1 MKKMFKKSIATL
13 IAVLMVISA
22 MPFTAITASA
32 AANTLSNSGF
42 TIVYNNS
49 NGNSNTRWENN
60 QFNIV
65 NDQKYDNTS
74 VGILKYDI
82 SALKGKTIDSAT
94 LNFSVDSFYGDG
106 NGLVFYYSNR
116 LSNVTLN
123 NGSTGDSELSYGA
136 GTTANTGAASR
147 YGFDVNNTLT
157 TVSRGD
163 TASKSVDI
171 ANAVKSVLNSGST
184 EFYVFIMQQTAGGDG
199 GNQIDGATAAWTD
212 TKIKPANVTI
222 NYSTSVK
229 TNYTFDEMVTALS
242 NFTPYSP
249 NAHGSF
255 SNDTT
260 YTNYSDH
267 YKGLVYAEDVRDYS
281 ATGSVQLSSG
291 GTGSNTNYANL
302 YFPTSVALYTGSNEI
317 TVPIMISAAT
327 ARSGFYDCYFR
338 PHAGV
343 ISGTG
348 LSLVNSTWNGKT
360 EVDGGSDNCYANGNQ
375 TSNLPGLDFMK
386 TINLTNYYLS
396 TTVATSPTNENIDTG
411 YGRRAQIFANKVKVS
426 PSFND
431 NAKSTVLTYNP
442 TITYYVTPKN
452 NGINTGKYITF
463 NSTDAVTV
471 VNYKPYLDKINTAKQ
486 DIKNMN
492 NIGSAHYEAESL
504 KAYVDACVK
513 LINID
518 PSDNSKYAYSS
529 AAPNAA
535 QTLANDINS
544 ALTAYDNAKAGLKF
558 NYTFVSVENKST
570 VVAAKNEAEA
580 LTKKP
585 NNTFATEKKSADK
598 DQHKWTEYTWP
609 ASATD
614 YKFVEVSNDKSE
626 SHNFG
631 AETSVVETPATCG
644 TKGTMK
650 YTKTCTDCGYESVRT
665 EDIPATGAHDC
676 VYTKKDASVHTVT
689 CKNCDYT
696 TEEAHDIVDG
706 KCSKCGYIALD
717 LDTYNAAITEAD
729 GIIANSDGKYTADSV
744 TAYKAAV
751 DTAKA
756 KTYSTQKEIDA
767 IVSEI
772 QSAKTLLQKA
782 RVTIKFVV
790 QKEDGT
796 PTVTDIPADWG
807 NPVPL
812 NTQSNYVSKWT
823 ITVNGV
829 TSKIDS
835 NATAIDHVAT
845 EDATITAYV
854 SNDETETVK
863 YSKVTFLGKNSAVV
877 GIKYVT
883 VGTTVA
889 TNTLL
894 TAPAIPF
901 YENGQWDKAE
911 ITADGSDITV
921 RATYVPKAGDENKCG
936 IHFKGDTKY
945 YNYDSYVYLFNA
957 DKSKKYAMYAD
968 AAGNELITYFD
979 GVDFYAPRRDNLYIK
994 EVTDTSAMTATIGFT
1009 GSYKQDTTSSFNVK
1023 FWLPEGATL
1032 VETGVDLV
1040 AKFPDGKVKSA
1051 HDRATKFS
1059 ERNEYTYTGKFGT
1072 SKKTI
1077 EFKPYLTYEKNGKTT
1092 TVYGAS
1098 QTVEY

>member
-1 MKKMFKKSIATL
+1 MKKMFKKSIAML

-32 AANTLSNSGF
+32 AANTLSNNGF

-123 NGSTGDSELSYGA
+123 NGSTGDSNLSYGA

-222 NYSTSVK
+222 SYSISNQIDNTKYSSKPATVFSPKKGTATVYWKESSDTSCSGAYNNLLYFNNYS
-229 TNYTFDEMVTALS
+229 E
-242 NFTPYSP
+242 
-249 NAHGSF
+249 G
-255 SNDTT
+255 
-260 YTNYSDH
+260 
-267 YKGLVYAEDVRDYS
+267 
-281 ATGSVQLSSG
+281 
-291 GTGSNTNYANL
+291 
-302 YFPTSVALYTGSNEI
+302 
-317 TVPIMISAAT
+317 
-327 ARSGFYDCYFR
+327 
-338 PHAGV
+338 
-343 ISGTG
+343 ISGTATANTGNNNCYTRAWYPTFVLLYDGVNDSYAPVMGSACKDDFFNSSRYLNYFVPMDSNNSSNLADSSNFYCDVWKGGEGSTLDYSWNSSQTHHEVRPTVTDNSGSTFG
-348 LSLVNSTWNGKT
+348 LSKSYRAHSSKLHVKDTITFEGNNGYSHAQNIYWFA
-360 EVDGGSDNCYANGNQ
+360 GSHTTQ
-375 TSNLPGLDFMK
+375 GLSAASGDKNF
-386 TINLTNYYLS
+386 
-396 TTVATSPTNENIDTG
+396 G
-411 YGRRAQIFANKVKVS
+411 QANK
-426 PSFND
+426 
-431 NAKSTVLTYNP
+431 TTY
-442 TITYYVTPKN
+442 
-452 NGINTGKYITF
+452 
-463 NSTDAVTV
+463 V
-471 VNYKPYLDKINTAKQ
+471 VNYKPLYDAATEAAEALKTFNQNDYTIASVNAYYDAINELYNFDPNTYFNGVSEGGVSGAVNSCAYAIESAV
-486 DIKNMN
+486 DNYN
-492 NIGSAHYEAESL
+492 NKK
-504 KAYVDACVK
+504 KALVK
-513 LINID
+513 
-518 PSDNSKYAYSS
+518 
-529 AAPNAA
+529 
-535 QTLANDINS
+535 
-544 ALTAYDNAKAGLKF
+544 KAT
-558 NYTFVSVENKST
+558 YTFVNINGTTVKSVKAENS
-570 VVAAKNEAEA
+570 AEA
-580 LTKKP
+580 LKEAP
-585 NNTFATEKKSADK
+585 ENSVATEKKSADK
-598 DQHKWTEYTWP
+598 DQHKWTEYSWP
-609 ASATD
+609 TTATNYTFTEVGTD
-614 YKFVEVSNDKSE
+614 KF
-626 SHNFG
+626 
-631 AETSVVETPATCG
+631 
-644 TKGTMK
+644 
-650 YTKTCTDCGYESVRT
+650 
-665 EDIPATGAHDC
+665 
-676 VYTKKDASVHTVT
+676 
-689 CKNCDYT
+689 
-696 TEEAHDIVDG
+696 EAHDIVDG
-706 KCSKCGYIALD
+706 KCTKCGYIALD

-782 RVTIKFVV
+782 RVTITFVV
-790 QKEDGT
+790 QKEDDGTHTET
-796 PTVTDIPADWG
+796 PTPADWG
-807 NPVPL
+807 ESVNL
-812 NTQSNYVSKWT
+812 DTQSNYVSKWT
-823 ITVNGV
+823 ISVNGV
-829 TSKIDS
+829 TSNMYS

-877 GIKYVT
+877 GIKYVA
-883 VGTTVA
+883 VGTTAA
-889 TNTLL
+889 TNDLMKDGIPTV
-894 TAPAIPF
+894 PF
-901 YENGQWDKAE
+901 YKTIGWDKAE
-911 ITADGSDITV
+911 IVADGSDITV
-921 RATYVPKAGDENKCG
+921 RALYTPEDVNENKCG
-936 IHFKGDTKY
+936 IHFNGETKY

-968 AAGNELITYFD
+968 ENGEQFITYFD
-979 GVDFYAPRRDNLYIK
+979 GVDFYAPRRDDLYIK
-994 EVTDTSAMTATIGFT
+994 EVTDTSVMTQGTIGFT
-1009 GSYKQDTTSSFNVK
+1009 GSYKLDATSSFNVK

-1032 VETGVDLV
+1032 IETGVDLV
-1040 AKFPDGKVKSA
+1040 AKYPDGKVKSA

-1059 ERNEYTYTGKFGT
+1059 ERNEYTYSAKF
-1072 SKKTI
+1072 SDSHKTI
-1077 EFKPYLTYEKNGKTT
+1077 EFKPYLTYMKNGVKT
-1092 TVYGAS
+1092 TVYGTS